1 MLNGGSIGCAVKMIS
16 VEIATSEITSV
27 VPKLPHACAALLKV
41 RRVHSIPKGLLSIFF
56 GAGVK
61 YF

>member
-27 VPKLPHACAALLKV
+27 VPKLPHAGAALLKA
-41 RRVHSIPKGLLSIFF
+41 HNAQS
-56 GAGVK
+56 
-61 YF
+61 